1 MTRVAILVVVSMLS
15 TMPASGVR
23 GEIASKSRQSGR
35 SVFLIF
41 ISNLL
46 LREQLCVRNYDT

>member
-35 SVFLIF
+35 SVFVMF

-46 LREQLCVRNYDT
+46 LGASSYI